1 MCEETE
7 QHSLTSLFFMRRLLT
22 LSISISRLY
31 FVTDLFV
38 QINKNKTPE
47 IIQDDA
53 NNISIV
59 I

>member
-1 MCEETE
+1 MCEEKE
-7 QHSLTSLFFMRRLLT
+7 QHSLTSLFFIRRLLT

-47 IIQDDA
+47 IIQDNA